1 MVTTEAQM
9 QAIQEAEDIDAGV
22 DTRTKKEM
30 VDDQM
35 AAFSATA
42 KTAAEVAPVIGDA
55 IAVYDLP
62 SDMRQAYELV
72 QQGFSEGDI
81 KDIGLGAGLA
91 GLSALGVVP
100 VLGTGAKI
108 AKKGLRATIDDALVQ
123 TGDLFRT
130 ASGMDDT
137 GGLVTVTDRSVKISK
152 PPASADKG
160 PTTFKFFGGD
170 KGINSDQKY
179 QD

>member
-55 IAVYDLP
+55 IAVYNLP
-62 SDMRQAYELV
+62 SDLRKAYELV
-72 QQGFSEGDI
+72 QQGYTEGDI

-100 VLGTGAKI
+100 VLGAI
-108 AKKGLRATIDDALVQ
+108 VFVSNLLIL
-123 TGDLFRT
+123 
-130 ASGMDDT
+130 
-137 GGLVTVTDRSVKISK
+137 
-152 PPASADKG
+152 
-160 PTTFKFFGGD
+160 
-170 KGINSDQKY
+170 
-179 QD
+179 

>member
-55 IAVYDLP
+55 IAV
-62 SDMRQAYELV
+62 
-72 QQGFSEGDI
+72 
-81 KDIGLGAGLA
+81 
-91 GLSALGVVP
+91 
-100 VLGTGAKI
+100 
-108 AKKGLRATIDDALVQ
+108 
-123 TGDLFRT
+123 
-130 ASGMDDT
+130 
-137 GGLVTVTDRSVKISK
+137 
-152 PPASADKG
+152 
-160 PTTFKFFGGD
+160 
-170 KGINSDQKY
+170 
-179 QD
+179 